1 MLDLSFV
8 VVSWNAKQYLVECLK
23 SIENEATSFRY
34 EIIVV
39 DNGSS
44 DGTVEILQANFTD
57 VVLICNGENLGF
69 AKANNIGIKKC
80 KGKYIC
86 LINSD
91 VKLMQGCIFS
101 MVQYLNTYPSIGI
114 LGPRIFNSDLT
125 KQNSCKYFP
134 TLLNEFFRA
143 AALDAIFKDT
153 RFKAVFKPHSSPD
166 VITSVDVLSGCFW
179 MVRKEAFD
187 EVGLFD
193 ERFFIYAEDKDL
205 CKRFKEKGWKIVYN
219 PNAQAIHYGGASSAN
234 APIRFYIEMQFAN
247 LQYWEKHF
255 NKRGKYLYSIILFL
269 FHVNRVIVYRL
280 ARAVRRTNKAAYDHK
295 IERSVF
301 SLRWLFNRKEVI
313 SQHDILRFPEKGING
328 RQML

>member
-23 SIENEATSFRY
+23 SIETEAASFRY

-44 DGTVEILQANFTD
+44 DGTIENLQANFPG
-57 VVLICNGENLGF
+57 VILICNGENLGF
-69 AKANNIGIKKC
+69 AKANNIGINKC

-91 VKLMQGCIFS
+91 VKLLQECICS
-101 MVQYLNTYPSIGI
+101 MVQYINAHPSIGI
-114 LGPRIFNSDLT
+114 LGPRIFNSDHT

-134 TLLNEFFRA
+134 TLLSEFFRA
-143 AALDAIFKDT
+143 VALDAIFKNT
-153 RFKAVFKPHSSPD
+153 RFNVVFKPHSSPD

-187 EVGLFD
+187 EAGLFD

-234 APIRFYIEMQFAN
+234 APIRFYIEMQLAN

-255 NKRGKYLYSIILFL
+255 NRHGKYLYSIILFL
-269 FHVNRVIVYRL
+269 FHVNRVIGYRL
-280 ARAVRRTNKAAYDHK
+280 AKAVQRTNKEGYDHK
-295 IERSVF
+295 IERSVS

-313 SQHDILRFPEKGING
+313 PLYDILRSQGKGVNG
-328 RQML
+328 R